1 MKRHFLTGL
10 ALAVACGV
18 FPATASA
25 DLLTFTGSGANL
37 GLSATAEF
45 TRINATTLKVVLTNT
60 STSLP
65 AHMNSGDSAANR
77 LLTSLA
83 FRLPGTVNI
92 TGGSAVKT
100 AGSVIDNYGNVNG
113 DNLGKEWGWGWNGT
127 GQCCEETDPS
137 HAYNDWISTLSA
149 GTTQFKSG
157 SLDGS
162 GLNGPKW
169 GLASN
174 ALPSA
179 HESVRNS
186 ATFTL
191 NLSGAGIPDLSF
203 LANSAVVE
211 FGSDAAFLTSTLVG
225 PPPPGAPE
233 PAALLLLGMGIAGW
247 ARHRRKK

>member
-1 MKRHFLTGL
+1 MKRNTLTGL
-10 ALAVACGV
+10 VVALACGV

-25 DLLTFTGSGANL
+25 DLLTFTGTGANL
-37 GLSATAEF
+37 GLSATADF
-45 TRINATTLKVVLTNT
+45 TRINSTTLKVVLTNT
-60 STSLP
+60 STALP
-65 AHMNSGDSAANR
+65 GHMAGGDSAANR

-83 FRLPGTVNI
+83 FRLPGTTNL
-92 TGGSAVKT
+92 TGGSAVVT
-100 AGSVIDNYGNVNG
+100 AGSVVDNYGPVTG
-113 DNLGKEWGWGWNGT
+113 TNLGKEWGWGWNGA
-127 GQCCEETDPS
+127 GQCCEGTDPS
-137 HAYNDWISTLSA
+137 HTYNDWISTLSA
-149 GTTQFKSG
+149 GTNQFKNG

-174 ALPSA
+174 ALPSS

-191 NLSGAGIPDLSF
+191 NLSGGIPDLSF
-203 LANSAVVE
+203 LANGAIVE
-211 FGSDAAFLTSTLVG
+211 FGSDAAFLTSTLVT

-233 PAALLLLGMGIAGW
+233 PAALLLLGMGVAGW